1 MSTLNFQRAL
11 AIGFI
16 VWAAAVVSGCASSV
30 PILSDLV
37 GSKPD
42 MTAQV
47 GAENVKQ
54 AVGVTNKTDTS
65 SKQETTFKESAV
77 GKVDTSNKKSVTT
90 SSIHANQITA
100 DKIEIR
106 NDESGSLIPWLI
118 GGVGVVMLA
127 IGVFGLWR
135 ERKNKGRNAPFSIC
149 TV

>member
-65 SKQETTFKESAV
+65 SKHETTFKESAV

-106 NDESGSLIPWLI
+106 NDEGGSLIPWLI
-118 GGVGVVMLA
+118 GGAGVVMLA

-135 ERKNKGRNAPFSIC
+135 ERKNKGA
-149 TV
+149 

>member
-106 NDESGSLIPWLI
+106 NDESGSLISWLI
-118 GGVGVVMLA
+118 GGVWVVMLA

-135 ERKNKGRNAPFSIC
+135 ERKNKGA
-149 TV
+149 

>member
-106 NDESGSLIPWLI
+106 NDESGSLIPLLI
-118 GGVGVVMLA
+118 GGIGVVMLA

-135 ERKNKGRNAPFSIC
+135 ERKNKGA
-149 TV
+149 

>member
-106 NDESGSLIPWLI
+106 NDESGNVIPLVM
-118 GGVGVVMLA
+118 GAVGVILL
-127 IGVFGLWR
+127 VFGDFIILR
-135 ERKNKGRNAPFSIC
+135 FRKNKGA
-149 TV
+149 

>member
-106 NDESGSLIPWLI
+106 NDESGSLISWLI

-127 IGVFGLWR
+127 IGVFSLWR
-135 ERKNKGRNAPFSIC
+135 ERKNKGA
-149 TV
+149 

>member
-77 GKVDTSNKKSVTT
+77 GRVDTSNKKSVTT

-106 NDESGSLIPWLI
+106 NDEGGSLIPWLI

-135 ERKNKGRNAPFSIC
+135 ERKNKGA
-149 TV
+149 

>member
-65 SKQETTFKESAV
+65 SKQETMFKESAV

-100 DKIEIR
+100 EKIEIR

-127 IGVFGLWR
+127 IVAFGLWR
-135 ERKNKGRNAPFSIC
+135 ERKNKG
-149 TV
+149 V

>member
-106 NDESGSLIPWLI
+106 NDESGNMVPWLI
-118 GGVGVVMLA
+118 GSIGVVMLA

-135 ERKNKGRNAPFSIC
+135 ERKNKGA
-149 TV
+149 

>member
-118 GGVGVVMLA
+118 GGVGVAMLA
-127 IGVFGLWR
+127 IGVFGLWWG
-135 ERKNKGRNAPFSIC
+135 RKNKGA
-149 TV
+149 

>member
-106 NDESGSLIPWLI
+106 NDESGSLISWLI
-118 GGVGVVMLA
+118 GGVGVAMLA
-127 IGVFGLWR
+127 IGLFGLWR
-135 ERKNKGRNAPFSIC
+135 ERKNKGA
-149 TV
+149 

>member
-127 IGVFGLWR
+127 IWMFGLWR
-135 ERKNKGRNAPFSIC
+135 ERKNKGA
-149 TV
+149 

>member
-1 MSTLNFQRAL
+1 M

-65 SKQETTFKESAV
+65 SKQEPTFKESAV

-118 GGVGVVMLA
+118 GGVGVLMLA

-135 ERKNKGRNAPFSIC
+135 ERKNKGA
-149 TV
+149 

>member
-16 VWAAAVVSGCASSV
+16 VWSSAVVSGCASSV

-47 GAENVKQ
+47 GTENVKQ

-135 ERKNKGRNAPFSIC
+135 ERKNKGA
-149 TV
+149 

>member
-47 GAENVKQ
+47 GEENVKQ

-127 IGVFGLWR
+127 IGVLGLWR
-135 ERKNKGRNAPFSIC
+135 ERKNKGA
-149 TV
+149 

>member
-1 MSTLNFQRAL
+1 MENIVRFYSAIIMFIFAL
-11 AIGFI
+11 A
-16 VWAAAVVSGCASSV
+16 VMAVSGCASSV

-42 MTAQV
+42 VTAQV

-77 GKVDTSNKKSVTT
+77 GKVDTSNKKAVTT

-100 DKIEIR
+100 ERIEIR
-106 NDESGSLIPWLI
+106 NDGSGSVIPWLI
-118 GGVGVVMLA
+118 GAVGLIMLA
-127 IGVFGLWR
+127 VGSFGMWN
-135 ERKNKGRNAPFSIC
+135 ERKNKGA
-149 TV
+149 

>member
-127 IGVFGLWR
+127 IGGVGLWR
-135 ERKNKGRNAPFSIC
+135 ERKNKGA
-149 TV
+149 

>member
-47 GAENVKQ
+47 GAENAKQ

-127 IGVFGLWR
+127 IGMFGLWR
-135 ERKNKGRNAPFSIC
+135 ERKNKGA
-149 TV
+149 

>member
-118 GGVGVVMLA
+118 GGIGLAMLA
-127 IGVFGLWR
+127 IVVFCLWR
-135 ERKNKGRNAPFSIC
+135 ERKNKGA
-149 TV
+149 

>member
-106 NDESGSLIPWLI
+106 NDESGNVIPLVMGAVGLIL
-118 GGVGVVMLA
+118 L
-127 IGVFGLWR
+127 VFGDFIILR
-135 ERKNKGRNAPFSIC
+135 FRKNKGA
-149 TV
+149 

>member
-16 VWAAAVVSGCASSV
+16 VWAASVVSGCASSV

-118 GGVGVVMLA
+118 GGVVVVMLA
-127 IGVFGLWR
+127 IGVLGLWR
-135 ERKNKGRNAPFSIC
+135 ERKNKGA
-149 TV
+149 

>member
-1 MSTLNFQRAL
+1 MSSLNFQRAL

-16 VWAAAVVSGCASSV
+16 VWAVALVSGCASSV

-106 NDESGSLIPWLI
+106 NDESGNVIPLVMGAVGLIL
-118 GGVGVVMLA
+118 L
-127 IGVFGLWR
+127 VFGDFIILR
-135 ERKNKGRNAPFSIC
+135 FRKNKGA
-149 TV
+149 

>member
-106 NDESGSLIPWLI
+106 NDEGGSLIPWLI
-118 GGVGVVMLA
+118 GGVWVVMLA
-127 IGVFGLWR
+127 IVVLGLWR
-135 ERKNKGRNAPFSIC
+135 ERKNKGA
-149 TV
+149 

>member
-11 AIGFI
+11 AICFI

-118 GGVGVVMLA
+118 GVVGLVMLA
-127 IGVFGLWR
+127 IGLFGLWR
-135 ERKNKGRNAPFSIC
+135 ERKNKGA
-149 TV
+149 

>member
-106 NDESGSLIPWLI
+106 NDESGILIPWLI

-127 IGVFGLWR
+127 IGAFSLWR
-135 ERKNKGRNAPFSIC
+135 ERKNKGA
-149 TV
+149 

>member
-1 MSTLNFQRAL
+1 MSELTFIRLCIIT
-11 AIGFI
+11 AI
-16 VWAAAVVSGCASSV
+16 VVAVVSLSGCASSV

-127 IGVFGLWR
+127 IGIFGLWR
-135 ERKNKGRNAPFSIC
+135 ERKNKGA
-149 TV
+149 

>member
-16 VWAAAVVSGCASSV
+16 VLAAAVVSGCASSV
-30 PILSDLV
+30 PIISDLV

-135 ERKNKGRNAPFSIC
+135 ERKNKGA
-149 TV
+149 

>member
-16 VWAAAVVSGCASSV
+16 VWAVALVSGCASSV

-77 GKVDTSNKKSVTT
+77 GKGQQAGYDGASRRGERET
-90 SSIHANQITA
+90 
-100 DKIEIR
+100 
-106 NDESGSLIPWLI
+106 
-118 GGVGVVMLA
+118 GG
-127 IGVFGLWR
+127 WR
-135 ERKNKGRNAPFSIC
+135 D
-149 TV
+149 

>member
-54 AVGVTNKTDTS
+54 AVGMTNKTDTS

-100 DKIEIR
+100 EKIEIR

-118 GGVGVVMLA
+118 GGVGLAMLA
-127 IGVFGLWR
+127 IGLFGLWR
-135 ERKNKGRNAPFSIC
+135 ERKNKGA
-149 TV
+149 

>member
-16 VWAAAVVSGCASSV
+16 VWAAPAVSGCASSV
-30 PILSDLV
+30 PIISDLV

-65 SKQETTFKESAV
+65 SKQETTFKESEV

-118 GGVGVVMLA
+118 GGIGVAMLA
-127 IGVFGLWR
+127 VGVFGLWR
-135 ERKNKGRNAPFSIC
+135 ERKNKGA
-149 TV
+149 

>member
-118 GGVGVVMLA
+118 GGVVVVMLA
-127 IGVFGLWR
+127 IGALGLWR
-135 ERKNKGRNAPFSIC
+135 ERKNKGA
-149 TV
+149 

>member
-16 VWAAAVVSGCASSV
+16 VLAVAIVSGCASSV

-106 NDESGSLIPWLI
+106 NDESGSLIQWLI
-118 GGVGVVMLA
+118 GGVGLAMLA

-135 ERKNKGRNAPFSIC
+135 ERKNKGA
-149 TV
+149 

>member
-16 VWAAAVVSGCASSV
+16 VLAVVIVSGCASSV

-118 GGVGVVMLA
+118 GGVGLAMLA

-135 ERKNKGRNAPFSIC
+135 ERKNKGA
-149 TV
+149 

>member
-1 MSTLNFQRAL
+1 MSSLNFQRAL

-16 VWAAAVVSGCASSV
+16 VWAVALVSGCASSV

-77 GKVDTSNKKSVTT
+77 GKVDTSNKKAVTT

-100 DKIEIR
+100 EKIEIR
-106 NDESGSLIPWLI
+106 NDDSVSGNVIPLVMGAVGLIL
-118 GGVGVVMLA
+118 L
-127 IGVFGLWR
+127 VFGDFLILR
-135 ERKNKGRNAPFSIC
+135 FRKNKGA
-149 TV
+149 

>member
-54 AVGVTNKTDTS
+54 AVGVTNKTYTS

-118 GGVGVVMLA
+118 GGAGVVMLA
-127 IGVFGLWR
+127 IGVFCLWR
-135 ERKNKGRNAPFSIC
+135 ERKNKGA
-149 TV
+149 

>member
-16 VWAAAVVSGCASSV
+16 LWAAAVVSGCASSV

-106 NDESGSLIPWLI
+106 NDESGNLIPWLI

-135 ERKNKGRNAPFSIC
+135 ERKNKGA
-149 TV
+149 

>member
-54 AVGVTNKTDTS
+54 AVGVTNKTNTS

-127 IGVFGLWR
+127 IGVFCLWR
-135 ERKNKGRNAPFSIC
+135 ERKNKGA
-149 TV
+149 

>member
-16 VWAAAVVSGCASSV
+16 VWAAAVVSGCSSSV

-54 AVGVTNKTDTS
+54 TVGVTNKTDTS

-135 ERKNKGRNAPFSIC
+135 ERKNKGA
-149 TV
+149 